1 MSLPEPMLAD
11 ILERDRQILRRI
23 GQPGEGAT
31 TAVAELYDL
40 YGRLVF
46 SLIIKIVGDSAVA
59 EELVQDVFVRVWR
72 SAATYQPALGSVR
85 TWLLAIAHHRAVDE
99 LRRRR
104 KEQDWISLEK
114 CHLDKLYIGE
124 ETVAD
129 PLMGRALAA
138 LSPEQ
143 RQVIQ
148 LAYFQGFTGL
158 EIAAR
163 LNLPVGTVKS
173 RIRLALEKLRSVLGV
188 DRVRS
193 P

>member
-114 CHLDKLYIGE
+114 CHLDKLDIGE

>member
-72 SAATYQPALGSVR
+72 SATTYQPALGSVR

-114 CHLDKLYIGE
+114 CHLDKLDIGE

>member
-1 MSLPEPMLAD
+1 
-11 ILERDRQILRRI
+11 
-23 GQPGEGAT
+23 
-31 TAVAELYDL
+31 
-40 YGRLVF
+40 
-46 SLIIKIVGDSAVA
+46 
-59 EELVQDVFVRVWR
+59 
-72 SAATYQPALGSVR
+72 VR

-114 CHLDKLYIGE
+114 CHLDNLDIGE